1 MHRKMPMDT
10 ARGPGCVWASNKV
23 LLARLGVRCDGQ
35 SKAEISAC
43 GKART
48 MKKIG
53 LGQLLALGFGVVVL
67 TAVVAGITLMRG
79 QIAIQKSATDADGM
93 QNRALL
99 VQKLAMLQ
107 QREQATSRA
116 FFLQPADHGDE
127 RCLDA
132 AKQFASTLA
141 KLKEQAQDAESLQG
155 LERINVAWQAGENE
169 LKKMFALG
177 RAGKQAEMLAELPVS
192 VALSK
197 KIQSA
202 LTAYMDRTDK
212 QVATLTEEQKK
223 TASRVMRIALLMLV
237 VSIVS
242 AIVSVVR
249 TIQIVDARVRVAQ
262 EELAAIASRD
272 LSRADAEILVEDV
285 LGRTLLSVNQTKRIL
300 GGVFSEMGKIG
311 AQVSAAATQMAASA
325 ANTAEGADKQRTET
339 DHVASMLH
347 EISSSVAE
355 VARHAANA
363 AESAGAASDQVQQ
376 GEEAV
381 ALTTAKMNEITE
393 QSGIVAGS
401 IEELVQQSEQIG
413 RAASLIQEIAAQTN
427 LLALN
432 AAIEAARAGEHGRG
446 FAVVAGEVRRLAEQ
460 TGSATGEI
468 ETMVVNVRERAH
480 AALEKTRAEHEKIA
494 EGVEMSARI
503 RASFDEI
510 RTSVSSVD
518 AMMEQIAAAVHEQ
531 ASSTDELSRN
541 VNRIAEIV
549 GQSAA
554 AASESSNASRELS
567 RLSEVMHEKL
577 SEFQLPV
584 EGGSSEGNFKPRHA
598 ANWRP
603 AQG

>member
-1 MHRKMPMDT
+1 MNNAFWFTDM
-10 ARGPGCVWASNKV
+10 
-23 LLARLGVRCDGQ
+23 
-35 SKAEISAC
+35 
-43 GKART
+43 
-48 MKKIG
+48 
-53 LGQLLALGFGVVVL
+53 VVDPDYNPEG
-67 TAVVAGITLMRG
+67 A
-79 QIAIQKSATDADGM
+79 Q
-93 QNRALL
+93 
-99 VQKLAMLQ
+99 QKLAMLQ

-132 AKQFASTLA
+132 AKQFGSTLA
-141 KLKEQAQDAESLQG
+141 KLKEQAQDAESMQG
-155 LERINVAWQAGENE
+155 LERIDVAWQAGENE
-169 LKKMFALG
+169 LKKMFAIG
-177 RAGKQAEMLAELPVS
+177 RAGKQAEMLAELPAS

-223 TASRVMRIALLMLV
+223 TAARVMQIALLMLV

-300 GGVFSEMGKIG
+300 GGVFSEMGRIG

-325 ANTAEGADKQRTET
+325 ANTAEGADKQRKET

-347 EISSSVAE
+347 EISSSVSE

-363 AESAGAASDQVQQ
+363 AESAGAASQQVQQ

-460 TGSATGEI
+460 TGSATSEI
-468 ETMVVNVRERAH
+468 ETMVLNVRERAH

-577 SEFQLPV
+577 SEFQLPL
-584 EGGSSEGNFKPRHA
+584 EDGSSAGNFKPRHT